1 MALAENP
8 EEIDPRRGPPVAT
21 SAPLRRTLPSIVVL
35 VMLVLLSVGWFFVIR
50 QWERKSFQNAFLNLA
65 TARVEIL
72 RNRMMGSLEVL
83 RSIAQ
88 LYSAQHPVSRLEFER
103 FVSDA
108 LKRHP
113 EVQCLSWN
121 PRVPGAQR
129 ESFEAQGRQEGFPD
143 FEIRELDK
151 GGHLVRAAQREE
163 YVPVYFENPLEK
175 NRPALG
181 FDLASNPEREAALEN
196 ARDTDKATATAP
208 LRLVQE
214 TGNQMGFLVVLPI
227 YRGPHETAA
236 ERGGNLIGYAS
247 AVFRTGDL
255 VESAWRNLGWADV
268 EVWIHSDDNRRKT
281 LFYHS
286 MHGQA
291 ANESGIEAEGSAL
304 AIHQTLEVAG
314 SAWDIVFRPTPKFL
328 ASQVLWQ
335 SWAALAAGLI
345 ITLLLAACVFGWL
358 RRAAEIERRVVERT
372 AQLSRE
378 MAERKRIEE
387 ELRTAEK
394 KYRSIFENSIE
405 GVFQTTR
412 EGRYISA
419 NPALA
424 AIYGYASPEELI
436 ADLDDIGRR
445 LYIEPDRRKEFIRA
459 VQDDSAVSCFESQ
472 VRRKDG
478 SVIWISEKARA
489 VRGEK
494 GDVLYYEGAVE
505 NITERKRAEDALQ
518 AAHNALELRVQERT
532 VELGRSNE
540 ALLAEIIE
548 RKKAEDAAASASKA
562 KSTFLAHMSHE
573 IRTPLNAVL
582 GHAQILQ
589 RDKSLP
595 REHRPAIE
603 AIANSGAHLFGLIDD
618 VLDISKIEAG
628 RMELQQVSFDLTS
641 LVKRLETM
649 FRHRCDQKRLQFV
662 VTAPNQGRPCWVHGD
677 EGKLR
682 QILINLLGNAVKFTE
697 RGEIRLTTGAESEGK
712 YRFEVADSGIGI
724 DPEEQASIITPFA
737 QGSGGIRKGG
747 SGLGLAISKRQ
758 IELMSGE
765 LRFDSEAGVG
775 SRFFFSLP
783 LPQVGSLPP
792 CDVLA
797 EYRHARLAPGEK
809 VNALVVDDIEENRH
823 VLAGLLSAAGCDV
836 FTAESGQHALEL
848 ARASEPDI
856 IFMDIWMPGM
866 NGIETTHA
874 LLAESR
880 IKAKIVAHSASAFDH
895 EQKRYLDAGFDDF
908 FAKPFR
914 YERICECLADHLH
927 VRFEQEPPPA
937 FAAIEPIPLPAEL
950 ASRLKAAAELYNIT
964 EMKAHLCELAL
975 LGGPAE
981 EVANRLME
989 AVQQHD
995 LAFVLDYL
1003 AESERLV
1010 AV

>member
-1 MALAENP
+1 MSALGEISEEMNGKQAAPAMAP
-8 EEIDPRRGPPVAT
+8 FRRA
-21 SAPLRRTLPSIVVL
+21 LPSLAVLAMVVS
-35 VMLVLLSVGWFFVIR
+35 LSAGWFFVIR
-50 QWERKSFQNAFLNLA
+50 QWERRNLQNEFSNLA
-65 TARVEIL
+65 TVRLEIL
-72 RNRMMGSLEVL
+72 HNRMLGSMEVL
-83 RSIAQ
+83 HSIAQ
-88 LYSAQHPVSRLEFER
+88 LYSAQHPVSREEFER

-108 LKRHP
+108 LLRHP
-113 EVQCLSWN
+113 EVQGLSWN

-151 GGHLVRAAQREE
+151 TGRLVRAGQRDE
-163 YVPVYFENPLEK
+163 YVPVYFEKPIEK
-175 NRPALG
+175 NRAALG
-181 FDLASNPEREAALEN
+181 FDLASNPEREAALAS

-227 YRGPHETAA
+227 YRDGHGTEE
-236 ERGGNLIGYAS
+236 ERRRNLIGYAS

-255 VESAWRNLGWADV
+255 VESAWSNLGWQDV
-268 EVWIHSDDNRRKT
+268 EVWIHSGDNRKRPI
-281 LFYHS
+281 FFHS
-286 MHGQA
+286 THGRGTGPGAEA
-291 ANESGIEAEGSAL
+291 AQEGSGL
-304 AIHQTLEVAG
+304 SILQTLDVAG
-314 SAWDIVFRPTPKFL
+314 SAWEIVFRPTPKFL
-328 ASQVLWQ
+328 ASHVLWQ
-335 SWAALAAGLI
+335 SWAALAAGLVI
-345 ITLLLAACVFGWL
+345 ALLLAACLFGWL
-358 RRAAEIERRVVERT
+358 RRATEIERRVVERT
-372 AQLSRE
+372 AQLSHE
-378 MAERKRIEE
+378 MAERKRVEE

-412 EGRYISA
+412 DGRYISA

-424 AIYGYASPEELI
+424 RLYGYGSPEELM
-436 ADLDDIGRR
+436 ADLDDIGLQ

-459 VQDDSAVSCFESQ
+459 VQNDGALSCFESQ

-478 SVIWISEKARA
+478 SIIWISEKARA
-489 VRGEK
+489 VRGEN
-494 GDVLYYEGAVE
+494 GEVLYYEGVVE
-505 NITERKRAEDALQ
+505 NITERKRAEDSLQ
-518 AAHNALELRVQERT
+518 AAHHALEVRVKERT
-532 VELGRSNE
+532 AELGHSNE
-540 ALLAEIIE
+540 ALQAEIIE

-589 RDKSLP
+589 RDKTLP
-595 REHRPAIE
+595 REHRQAIE

-628 RMELQQVSFDLTS
+628 RMELQPVSFDLTS
-641 LVKRLETM
+641 LVKRLEAM
-649 FRHRCDQKRLQFV
+649 FRHRCQQKRLQFA
-662 VTAPNQGRPCWVHGD
+662 VTGPSEGNPCWLHGD

-697 RGEIRLTTGAESEGK
+697 RGEVRLAVAREPNGK
-712 YRFEVADSGIGI
+712 YRFEVTDTGIGI
-724 DPEEQASIITPFA
+724 DAEEQARIIIPFA
-737 QGSGGIRKGG
+737 QGSAGIRKGG
-747 SGLGLAISKRQ
+747 TGLGLIISRRQ
-758 IELMSGE
+758 IELMAGE
-765 LRFDSEAGVG
+765 LQFYSEAGVG

-792 CDVLA
+792 SDILA
-797 EYRHARLAPGEK
+797 DYRHARLAPGEK
-809 VNALVVDDIEENRH
+809 VSALVVDDIEENRN

-874 LLAESR
+874 ILAESK

-914 YERICECLADHLH
+914 YERICECLAEHLH
-927 VRFEQEPPPA
+927 VRFEQEIAPVLDP
-937 FAAIEPIPLPAEL
+937 IENIPLPPQL
-950 ASRLKAAAELYNIT
+950 ASRLKAAAELYNVT

-981 EVANRLME
+981 DVANRLLE
-989 AVQQHD
+989 AVQQCD
-995 LAFVLDYL
+995 IAFVLDYL
-1003 AESERLV
+1003 AEAERPV